1 MKKRRFKERS
11 NQMKYIKVIVRDKN
25 TLVLQENA
33 NEGDLIDLAT
43 INSIDFVAIEEALKN
58 GKELEYQK
66 RIEENKKML
75 ENLHQQKEKQ
85 LETEYKRKIETL
97 EAKINETKKDGEV
110 ELNLRLNKLHLEHQS
125 EIANLNQRIKSLEDT
140 KKVEIEN
147 ESLKLQQ
154 KYESQIRELQAS
166 IEKSNR
172 DHELALKNKEI
183 EYNNI
188 INKNKELHDRAIA
201 DKMEELKTIED
212 KVNELQRQKSLLNV
226 KQTGEDLEI
235 WCDNEAKS
243 YMQNGLLNCTWVKDN
258 EVIKEDD
265 ETKGSKADYIF
276 KIFANDQHVDA
287 ELLASVCLEMKDENP
302 TSKVRKRNEDYFGA
316 LDKNRK
322 KKQCKYALLVSNLES
337 DKANDLPIY
346 KVREYED
353 MYVVRPAYMMTFLNM
368 LTSLTSRFSDI
379 LIAEQKEK
387 IELRSMIEL
396 NELFDKLKQ
405 TYLDK
410 PLDTLR
416 SKIDSIKSNSEV
428 ITKAARK
435 IDETCSSVITNYIL
449 EITEKLNKFDIQ
461 LNKGYKK
468 VNV

>member
-1 MKKRRFKERS
+1 
-11 NQMKYIKVIVRDKN
+11 MKYIKVIVRDKN

-43 INSIDFVAIEEALKN
+43 INSIDFAAIDEALKN

-110 ELNLRLNKLHLEHQS
+110 ELNMRLNKLQLEHQS
-125 EIANLNQRIKSLEDT
+125 EIANLNHRIKSLEDT

-166 IEKSNR
+166 IERLNR

-201 DKMEELKTIED
+201 DKIEELKNIED
-212 KVNELQRQKSLLNV
+212 KINELQRQKSILNV

-276 KIFANDQHVDA
+276 KIFANDQHVDS

-302 TSKVRKRNEDYFGA
+302 TSKIKKKNEDYFGA

-368 LTSLTSRFSDI
+368 LTSLTSRFSNLI
-379 LIAEQKEK
+379 IAEQKEK

-396 NELFDKLKQ
+396 NELFNKLKQ

-428 ITKAARK
+428 IAKAARK

-449 EITEKLNKFDIQ
+449 EIAEKLNKFDIQ